1 MFGWAVR
8 MAVIWV
14 SLGLVVYVAVNRLGP
29 ALQSAAAPPDS
40 AVATAPDRDV
50 ATDELVFRANRQG
63 HVFVDAEVDGAAVHF
78 LVDTGATMLTLT
90 TQDAAAAGITAG
102 DLTYTMRSQTANGI
116 ARVAPV
122 TLREVRIGQ
131 LTVRDVPAWVAEN
144 LGISLLG
151 QSFLT
156 RINGYEMRDGVLTLK
171 YW

>member
-1 MFGWAVR
+1 MFGWAMR
-8 MAVIWV
+8 QAVIWV
-14 SLGLVVYVAVNRLGP
+14 GLGLALYVGINRLGP
-29 ALQSAAAPPDS
+29 LLHPDAPPPDA
-40 AVATAPDRDV
+40 AVATAPERDV

-63 HVFVDAEVDGAAVHF
+63 HVFVDADVEGTSVHF
-78 LVDTGATMLTLT
+78 LVDTGATMVVLT
-90 TQDAAAAGITAG
+90 TQDAAAAGITPG
-102 DLTYTMRSQTANGI
+102 DLAFDMRTQTANGV
-116 ARVAPV
+116 ARVASV

-144 LGISLLG
+144 LSISLLG